1 MIRPRRFGRKM
12 SDPDRVTYRY
22 KRFSIFAGP
31 LVSVAMLVIAV
42 ALDWFLAAADSEGP
56 TGLPLSTVIAVLTVP
71 VVLIVFFVDWI
82 RTRNFETTCRFRPN
96 PPRSGESVTLDFE
109 ATMPEAP
116 LGFNLDLARMEFGYK
131 KAQRLWKESLAVPLE
146 RVETR
151 DGKHRFSIKV
161 TLPWSNRTGAP
172 PGTVPSTQKCSG
184 GEPSTPRRSS
194 CRLSKRPNQG
204 IDFGVGS
211 VRSDLCSHRG

>member
-1 MIRPRRFGRKM
+1 M

-42 ALDWFLAAADSEGP
+42 ALDWFLATADSQGP
-56 TGLPLSTVIAVLTVP
+56 TRLPFFTVIAVPTVP
-71 VVLIVFFVDWI
+71 VVLIVFFVDWL

-96 PPRSGESVTLDFE
+96 PPRSDEPLTIEFE

-116 LGFNLDLARMEFGYK
+116 LGFNVDLARMEFGYK

-161 TLPWSNRTGAP
+161 TLPLVKPNRRASWHCTVYAKVQRRGAFYTSP
-172 PGTVPSTQKCSG
+172 FLMPVIEEAK
-184 GEPSTPRRSS
+184 PRE
-194 CRLSKRPNQG
+194 
-204 IDFGVGS
+204 
-211 VRSDLCSHRG
+211 

>member
-1 MIRPRRFGRKM
+1 M

-42 ALDWFLAAADSEGP
+42 ALDWFLAAADSQGP
-56 TGLPLSTVIAVLTVP
+56 TRLPFFTVIAVPTVP

-96 PPRSGESVTLDFE
+96 PPRSGETLTIEFE

-116 LGFNLDLARMEFGYK
+116 LGFNVDLTRMEFGYK

-151 DGKHRFSIKV
+151 DGKHRFV
-161 TLPWSNRTGAP
+161 
-172 PGTVPSTQKCSG
+172 
-184 GEPSTPRRSS
+184 EPSTPRRSS